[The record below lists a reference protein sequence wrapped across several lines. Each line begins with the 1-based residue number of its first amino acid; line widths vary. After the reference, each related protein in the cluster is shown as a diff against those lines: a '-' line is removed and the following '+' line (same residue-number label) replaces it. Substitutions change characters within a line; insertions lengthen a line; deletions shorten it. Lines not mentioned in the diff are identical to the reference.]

1 MAKHPLRVGFDLD
14 GVLLY
19 NPARITRPVI
29 AFLKKYFL
37 KKRTNSF
44 YIPKSGPARL
54 MWHVFHWSS
63 LFPTSGHKQLKEFI
77 KKNNV
82 EAYIITA
89 RYGFLENDFQK
100 WIKRIDPDHV
110 FKEYYQNKSN
120 KQPHVFKKEMI
131 DKLGLDVF
139 VEDNWDIVRMIKPKT
154 KTHLFWITNI
164 LDRNV
169 YHEHKFNGIEQVT
182 KKLKEYVK

>member
-1 MAKHPLRVGFDLD
+1 MPKRPLRVGFDLD

-19 NPARITRPVI
+19 NPARITRPIV
-29 AFLKKYFL
+29 AFVKKHFL

-44 YIPKSGPARL
+44 YIPKSKWEKQ
-54 MWHVFHWSS
+54 MWSIFHLSS
-63 LFPTSGHKQLKEFI
+63 LFPTTGQKQLKVFI
-77 KKNNV
+77 KKHNI

-89 RYGFLENDFQK
+89 RYGFLEDDFKK
-100 WIKRIDPDHV
+100 WVKKIDPDHV
-110 FKEYYQNKSN
+110 FKEYYQNKQN

-154 KTHLFWITNI
+154 KAKMFWITNI

-169 YHEHKFNGIEQVT
+169 YHEYKYNGIEQVV
-182 KKLKEYVK
+182 KKLKEYVS